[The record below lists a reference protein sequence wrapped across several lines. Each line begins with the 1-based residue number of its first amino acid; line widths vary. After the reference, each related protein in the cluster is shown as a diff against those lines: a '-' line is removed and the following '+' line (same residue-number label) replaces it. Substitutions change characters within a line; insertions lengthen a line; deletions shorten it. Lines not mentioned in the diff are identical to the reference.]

1 MKDETAY
8 RLDQFGI
15 TMEMLYERNL
25 EEAGNYI
32 SPTYQDELYKLLSNV
47 PYLDVKVEYQPI
59 TRTILKV

>member
-32 SPTYQDELYKLLSNV
+32 SPTYKDELYKLESIGV
-47 PYLDVKVEYQPI
+47 I
-59 TRTILKV
+59 A

>member
-25 EEAGNYI
+25 EEADKPDII
-32 SPTYQDELYKLLSNV
+32 SSLLRNIPHS
-47 PYLDVKVEYQPI
+47 
-59 TRTILKV
+59 